1 MIATDELDEK
11 PGIDIQQEMERLQEF
26 EELYKQEV
34 KTNQLNK

>member
-11 PGIDIQQEMERLQEF
+11 PGIDIQQEMDRFLEF

-34 KTNQLNK
+34 KTN